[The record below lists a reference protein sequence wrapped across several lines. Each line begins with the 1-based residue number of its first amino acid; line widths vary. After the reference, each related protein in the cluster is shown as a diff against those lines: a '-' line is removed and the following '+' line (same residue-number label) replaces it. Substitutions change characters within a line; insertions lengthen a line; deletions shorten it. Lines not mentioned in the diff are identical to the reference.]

1 MANTSAY
8 TYDDGALRED
18 LLDVITNLS
27 PKNTQLVSGLGT
39 STADSIYH
47 QWLIDTLG
55 TVKTNAYP
63 EGADVSY
70 QNLTNPTRL
79 SNVTQIFQEAFQV
92 PGTERAANTAGFEDR
107 YAYEAKK
114 AMTELANDL
123 EYALVRGSI
132 ACGDGSTARQLRG
145 IKNSLSL
152 VTSQSGI
159 SLTETIL
166 NDYLQNVWDVSRE
179 EVDAI
184 YCPMYLKRK
193 ISGFTTNTK
202 NIQAADKRLV
212 NAVDVYNCDAATE
225 VKLFAHRYV
234 TVSGDTNYDI
244 IGINEDYFKVAYL
257 RKPKVEEI
265 AKTGDADKGVVI
277 AEATLENR
285 HYNAGFVA
293 SQHL

>member
-8 TYDDGALRED
+8 TYDDQAMRED
-18 LLDVITNLS
+18 LLDIITNLS

-39 STADSIYH
+39 TTADQINH
-47 QWLIDTLG
+47 QYLIDTLG
-55 TVKTNAYP
+55 TVKTNAYA

-79 SNVTQIFQEAFQV
+79 FNFTQIFQEAFQV
-92 PGTERAANTAGFEDR
+92 PGTERAVNTAGFQDR

-114 AMTELANDL
+114 AMQELANDM
-123 EYALVRGSI
+123 EYALVRGSL
-132 ACGDGSTARQLRG
+132 ACGTGSAARQLRG
-145 IKNSLSL
+145 LKQSLSL

-166 NDYLQNVWDVSRE
+166 NDYLQNVWAVSSS
-179 EVDAI
+179 EVNAI
-184 YCPMYLKRK
+184 YAPMYLKRK

-202 NIQAADKRLV
+202 NIQATDKRLV
-212 NAVDVYNCDAATE
+212 NAVDIYNADAATE

-244 IGINEDYFKVAYL
+244 LGVNEDLLKIAYL
-257 RKPKVEEI
+257 RRPKVEEI

-277 AEATLENR
+277 AEATLETR
-285 HYNAGFVA
+285 HYNAGFLA